1 MKTIIDIKSLI
12 IGILVTVLFFT
23 VIGAK
28 NRNNVNF
35 DTITAN
41 KINIVDAKGKH
52 VATLGINQ
60 VTEGGQLSIF
70 NQQGKLAA
78 ILTSAKGQGAL
89 VITNQEGEPVA
100 TLASVEGEGK
110 LAIYKPGRKTCSCF
124 SKL

>member
-52 VATLGINQ
+52 VAG
-60 VTEGGQLSIF
+60 LS
-70 NQQGKLAA
+70 
-78 ILTSAKGQGAL
+78 SYEGQGIL
-89 VITNQEGEPVA
+89 NIYNKHGKRIA
-100 TLASVEGEGK
+100 TLQANQDSDGVIALFDRYGDFGWSMTGK
-110 LAIYKPGRKTCSCF
+110 K
-124 SKL
+124 

>member
-12 IGILVTVLFFT
+12 IGVLATVLFFT

-28 NRNNVNF
+28 NRNNANF

-41 KINIVDAKGKH
+41 KINIVNAK
-52 VATLGINQ
+52 
-60 VTEGGQLSIF
+60 
-70 NQQGKLAA
+70 GKLAA